1 MEILATRLEKLRARG
16 PRTPDRFEFVEQ
28 RDQAFREIA
37 AGEAPRPLFATT
49 NEFVALCFVLGKK
62 LERARNFQ
70 FVIGRTSSQ
79 ELMTVV
85 CCHVFATSYC
95 IKNEPCL

>member
-1 MEILATRLEKLRARG
+1 
-16 PRTPDRFEFVEQ
+16 
-28 RDQAFREIA
+28 
-37 AGEAPRPLFATT
+37 
-49 NEFVALCFVLGKK
+49 
-62 LERARNFQ
+62 
-70 FVIGRTSSQ
+70 VIGRTSSQ